1 MIHNTIR
8 VIFFGSSAYCLPV
21 IKSLETHFQLSALI
35 TKYASPIAD
44 LAKTKKIT
52 LFTPLNKQALL
63 PLKEEIGKIRPDLAL
78 VADYG
83 LIIPADIFSLPR
95 HGTLN
100 IHFSKLPEFRG
111 ASPVQ
116 YTILSGADSAWITF
130 QKISEKID
138 TGEVIYQ
145 QKIPLQGREKT
156 GELYATLFEK
166 AAEIL
171 PEIINSFISNDIKLQ
186 KQDESKATS
195 TKILQRDDGFIPWSL
210 FLASLSGK
218 KADQSSFAANSA
230 VSYALTQASSLA
242 EALERS
248 VRALHPW
255 PGVWT
260 EITLTTGKK
269 RLKIIEGELKDGRF
283 NPITVQLEGKK
294 PVSWKQFLAGYLES
308 LPSTSS
314 MALKSSL
321 K

>member
-1 MIHNTIR
+1 MKA
-8 VIFFGSSAYCLPV
+8 VFFGSSAYCLPI
-21 IKSLETHFQLSALI
+21 IKSVSTHFQLEAIIAKKGSVTAYFSAG
-35 TKYASPIAD
+35 
-44 LAKTKKIT
+44 KIR
-52 LFTPLNKQALL
+52 LFEPLNKAELL
-63 PLKEEIGKIRPDLAL
+63 SLKGEIHKIGADLAL

-83 LIIPADIFSLPR
+83 LIIPAEIFSLPR
-95 HGTLN
+95 YGTIN
-100 IHFSKLPEFRG
+100 MHFSKLPELRG

-116 YTILSGADSAWITF
+116 YTLLSGAVEAWITYQTMAGKMDTGNIIHQ
-130 QKISEKID
+130 QKIS
-138 TGEVIYQ
+138 
-145 QKIPLQGREKT
+145 LQGHEKT
-156 GELYATLFEK
+156 AELYSTLFEK

-171 PEIINSFISNDIKLQ
+171 PEIINGFISGEIKLQ

-195 TKILQRDDGFIPWSL
+195 TKILQRDDGFVPWSL